1 MRTKA
6 RVSCRAELRSIGF
19 ESSGALDTLW
29 RTKQWE
35 GSMAIAQS
43 PRSERSA
50 GMIVV
55 ATSDGNRQGRGLE
68 VPSFQVVCEHA
79 EPSYNLESVVVIAG
93 RDWKP
98 NINAQSGNP

>member
-1 MRTKA
+1 MVGYTSLGFIDLGEDEE

-19 ESSGALDTLW
+19 ESSGASDTLW

-79 EPSYNLESVVVIAG
+79 EPS
-93 RDWKP
+93 
-98 NINAQSGNP
+98 